1 MPFKYMV
8 RVMTAGDDNFP
19 AVAGNVQKAGKSWV
33 QKLRVLSREG
43 VYPKVLGHFFKA
55 VVRAVLIFGAETWVL
70 TPWMERVQSR
80 FQHRVARRIAGRQP
94 SR

>member
-1 MPFKYMV
+1 MVPFKYMV

-43 VYPKVLGHFFKA
+43 V
-55 VVRAVLIFGAETWVL
+55 
-70 TPWMERVQSR
+70 
-80 FQHRVARRIAGRQP
+80 
-94 SR
+94 